1 MKIIVIGS
9 INVDYIGT
17 TKYELM
23 LGESHPGSVSIQAG
37 GVARNI
43 VENLAR
49 VKADVTFVTAVGNDF
64 YGQKYK
70 SDLEELGVKIIMP
83 KKTEQYNS
91 SIYLAINDKEG
102 QMVYS
107 VVNTDIVSLINK
119 EYISTII
126 DTINTFDYVL
136 IDTNLDSD
144 TIDYLFERVNK
155 PIICDAVSTIKAD
168 KLRNHLDKIYILKV
182 NENEYS
188 HLESYLNENI
198 PTNLIITNGSKPV
211 I

>member
-126 DTINTFDYVL
+126 DTINIFDYVL

-144 TIDYLFERVNK
+144 TIDYLFEKVNK

-168 KLRNHLDKIYILKV
+168 KLRNHLDKYIY
-182 NENEYS
+182 
-188 HLESYLNENI
+188 
-198 PTNLIITNGSKPV
+198 
-211 I
+211 